1 MNQYQ
6 ATVGNRIYIQKLF
19 KVYQQETIDR
29 SNVQKWLQRFQKGD
43 FNLNDKQ
50 RIGRPS
56 TVCTSTTE
64 ITVGEMI
71 QNDTKI
77 SMYDIMIRLDISKG
91 SIFELIDSLRYRK
104 TCSKWVHKLLTRD
117 MMYSRKEI
125 CTDLL
130 NIFCGSLTN
139 EFRGVITCDDTCI
152 YHCDPFSKSQ
162 SVERAHKGSPPK
174 MKPKISKSQ
183 GKVMITVFWDQE
195 RIIFIDDLKRHA
207 TINKEK
213 YCLSLEKLKR
223 AIKTK

>member
-1 MNQYQ
+1 
-6 ATVGNRIYIQKLF
+6 
-19 KVYQQETIDR
+19 
-29 SNVQKWLQRFQKGD
+29 
-43 FNLNDKQ
+43 
-50 RIGRPS
+50 
-56 TVCTSTTE
+56 
-64 ITVGEMI
+64 MI

-223 AIKTK
+223 AIKTKWPGLQDSEIRFHQDSTIHMSFNKIASYGLTLMRHPAYSSDLAPFDFY